1 MILHAELPAPAQSR
15 TRFTRPEHVRLWIP
29 LVLVPSLVPSNHC
42 DDRMR
47 GIQRTSIDAVD
58 DIRSS
63 CHTSPKLGLKQCSA
77 DRVLKDLIGY
87 AMFVQLCTAHD
98 GTEVGSNMIPEE
110 GPGDAKI
117 KRTSLH
123 QRQGLHRAPPLCT
136 NTGTNA
142 IRTGNA
148 TRFYCKWPSTST
160 NLKFKRQRSH

>member
-15 TRFTRPEHVRLWIP
+15 TRFTRPEHVRFVWIKVCSSREP
-29 LVLVPSLVPSNHC
+29 VTRT
-42 DDRMR
+42 DRGR
-47 GIQRTSIDAVD
+47 AIRCGRAAEVDGERWVGLRVASIDAVD

-123 QRQGLHRAPPLCT
+123 QRQGLHRAPPLGT

-142 IRTGNA
+142 IRIGNA
-148 TRFYCKWPSTST
+148 TRFYCKG
-160 NLKFKRQRSH
+160 